1 MAVNRSLLDKVLRGL
16 RPVII
21 LLAVLSITAVVL
33 NWLRLEAELQTYRQD
48 AVDNIHW
55 NVSQLELDL
64 VRFGSEAEILQLK
77 PDESLGE
84 LRKRFD
90 LFYSRAQS
98 ILQGNMF
105 GKLNL
110 GEAIVPMN
118 ARLEYYL
125 AQTTPLVDAPD
136 VDLRAALPQ
145 IEVDANIMREDLRAM
160 SVKLVKNYAV
170 MADMRRAVVATMV
183 QRAAWAAWVVIL
195 ALATLS
201 LLVL

>member
-33 NWLRLEAELQTYRQD
+33 NWLRLEAELQTYRQE

-90 LFYSRAQS
+90 LFYSR
-98 ILQGNMF
+98 N
-105 GKLNL
+105 
-110 GEAIVPMN
+110 
-118 ARLEYYL
+118 
-125 AQTTPLVDAPD
+125 
-136 VDLRAALPQ
+136 
-145 IEVDANIMREDLRAM
+145 
-160 SVKLVKNYAV
+160 
-170 MADMRRAVVATMV
+170 
-183 QRAAWAAWVVIL
+183 
-195 ALATLS
+195 TLHAHFFTNFN
-201 LLVL
+201 